1 MRLKLDENI
10 DARLAAPLR
19 QAGHETMTVL
29 DQGLHSIPDP
39 ALYDHC
45 ASEGYA
51 LVTLDLDFSNVLR
64 YPPETPRL
72 GFSQGGCLAPPSASQ
87 RAMVYAIAYRA
98 KGLFRSSH
106 LQRNCH
112 PPFGGTRGQC
122 GLVLPVFHWLIRL
135 RL

>member
-10 DARLAAPLR
+10 DARLAVPLR

-64 YPPETPRL
+64 YPPEQTPGLVVLRGPDDL
-72 GFSQGGCLAPPSASQ
+72 FPTGKILIQTLLNALSQGTPS
-87 RAMVYAIAYRA
+87 
-98 KGLFRSSH
+98 GH
-106 LQRNCH
+106 LWIVEPGR
-112 PPFGGTRGQC
+112 
-122 GLVLPVFHWLIRL
+122 IRIHE
-135 RL
+135 